1 MAWMQEAL
9 KLQRAWKL
17 HKLMGY
23 TECGNYTELL
33 ATVHVYFFLLPEM
46 TRPLCNTASGSLGVV
61 AFQVVIIGVEGGLK
75 HGKPMMTFELMSFE
89 SPTPCESDAAVTA
102 IDDLARQRE
111 LLEMLPLPT
120 QNPSWRANEIS
131 AVFRISCDNRPFF
144 VPCTF
149 PVCLCHSKALA
160 LGVLFSPVSPS
171 TPLLD

>member
-1 MAWMQEAL
+1 MAWMWEAL

-23 TECGNYTELL
+23 TECGNCRELL

-46 TRPLCNTASGSLGVV
+46 TRPLCSLGVA
-61 AFQVVIIGVEGGLK
+61 AFQVVIIDVEGGLK
-75 HGKPMMTFELMSFE
+75 HGKPMMTFESMSFE

-120 QNPSWRANEIS
+120 QNPSWRANDIG
-131 AVFRISCDNRPFF
+131 AVFRISCDNHPFF

-149 PVCLCHSKALA
+149 PVCLCHCKALA
-160 LGVLFSPVSPS
+160 WGVLFSPVSPS